1 MKKYLL
7 SFLDFQ
13 TCMLLAFASLFVLA
27 ALKMADENNKGNIVD
42 PAEYI
47 VELQWKDGS
56 RNDIDLWVSGPGS
69 NNLVYFKHPDSGLI
83 TLDRD
88 DKGINNMV
96 DGVSNPTRREV
107 ITLRKIIPGTYTVNV
122 MMFKNNSGDTE
133 NPKVTIRR
141 LNPYKEIVEKTV
153 DLTGEGEEKTILNFE
168 LDEKGNVVS
177 QDDTYTTLVK
187 E

>member
-1 MKKYLL
+1 
-7 SFLDFQ
+7 
-13 TCMLLAFASLFVLA
+13 
-27 ALKMADENNKGNIVD
+27 
-42 PAEYI
+42 
-47 VELQWKDGS
+47 
-56 RNDIDLWVSGPGS
+56 
-69 NNLVYFKHPDSGLI
+69 
-83 TLDRD
+83 
-88 DKGINNMV
+88 
-96 DGVSNPTRREV
+96 
-107 ITLRKIIPGTYTVNV
+107 